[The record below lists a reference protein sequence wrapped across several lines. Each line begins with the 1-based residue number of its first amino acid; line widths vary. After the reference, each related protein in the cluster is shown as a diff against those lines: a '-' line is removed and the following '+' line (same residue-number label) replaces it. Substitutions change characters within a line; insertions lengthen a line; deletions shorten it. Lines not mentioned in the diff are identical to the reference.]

1 MEFNEQQKEI
11 RRLLK
16 ERRGIMLA
24 HNYQPGPIQD
34 VADLVGDSL
43 ELSMA
48 ASKTPAEVIVFCGV
62 HFMAETAAIL
72 CPDKTVLL
80 PRLDLGCCLAESVT
94 AAKLLARKAELPGV
108 PVVTYVNS
116 TAAVKAESDIC
127 CTSANAIRVVNSL
140 TAPRVLMI
148 PDQNLALYAARHT
161 QKDIE
166 ILTWEGWCNVHD
178 GLSAE
183 EVAECRAAHPGALF
197 VAHPECNPEVLEL
210 ADAVRSTSG
219 MLSFVAETPG
229 PEFIIGTEK
238 GILHRMRQENPGKVF
253 FSPSRRLICR
263 PMKRITLE
271 DVLASLKE
279 NRHQV
284 TVPEAVRVRAL
295 QAVERMLAVPR
306 D

>member
-1 MEFNEQQKEI
+1 
-11 RRLLK
+11 
-16 ERRGIMLA
+16 
-24 HNYQPGPIQD
+24 
-34 VADLVGDSL
+34 VGDSL